1 MRFARRKGITMKSV
15 ALGKIAVLAMAP
27 VLLLGGCA
35 TDMGKGALIGGVAG
49 AGVSAATGHDAVKG
63 AVVGAVAGA
72 VIGYVV
78 EQGKKR
84 ELYSDA
90 NGNRYWVDDNGQRQ
104 YTN

>member
-1 MRFARRKGITMKSV
+1 M
-15 ALGKIAVLAMAP
+15 KIAILGLAFAT
-27 VLLLGGCA
+27 LLGGCA
-35 TDMGKGALIGGVAG
+35 TDGMGSGALIGGVGG
-49 AGVSAATGHDAVKG
+49 AAVSAATGNDPVKG

-84 ELYSDA
+84 EVYSDG
-90 NGNRYWVDDNGQRQ
+90 NGGKYWVDDSGERH

>member
-1 MRFARRKGITMKSV
+1 M
-15 ALGKIAVLAMAP
+15 KIAVLGLAFAT
-27 VLLLGGCA
+27 LLGGCA
-35 TDMGKGALIGGVAG
+35 TDGIGSGAVIGGVGG
-49 AGVSAATGHDAVKG
+49 AAVGAATGNDPVKG

-84 ELYSDA
+84 ELYSDGH
-90 NGNRYWVDDNGQRQ
+90 GNKYWVDDSGQRH